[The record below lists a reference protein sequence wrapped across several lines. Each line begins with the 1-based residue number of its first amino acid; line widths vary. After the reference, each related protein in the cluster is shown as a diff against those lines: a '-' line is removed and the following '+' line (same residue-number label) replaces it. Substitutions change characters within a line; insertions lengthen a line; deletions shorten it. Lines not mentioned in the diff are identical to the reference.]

1 MAITL
6 QLSPEQE
13 ARLRAVA
20 GQLNVAPEALVE
32 TAVRDLLA
40 QPDEAFLKLAQAV
53 VDENRELYERLR

>member
-13 ARLRAVA
+13 ARLRTVA
-20 GQLNVAPEALVE
+20 GQLNVAPEALAE

-40 QPDEAFLKLAQAV
+40 QPDEAFLKLAQAI